1 MEGSTQAPSKHR
13 VLVID
18 DNSDMAE
25 ITSTILELMGHET
38 RWSSSG
44 REGLVEAARF
54 EPDIVLLDLTMP
66 ELDGYEV
73 ARRLREDFGDRPMH
87 LVALT
92 GWNTPDHIAQAIAG
106 GFDDY
111 LIKPVDVSALE
122 SIMSRTVPAQGARP
136 EIAVSR

>member
-1 MEGSTQAPSKHR
+1 MEETTQATSKHR

-25 ITSTILELMGHET
+25 ITSTILEIMGHET

-44 REGLVEAARF
+44 KEGLVEAARF
-54 EPDIVLLDLTMP
+54 APDIVFLDLAMP

-73 ARRLREDFGDRPMH
+73 ARRLRAEFGDRPMH

-111 LIKPVDVSALE
+111 LLKPVDVSALE
-122 SIMSRTVPAQGARP
+122 SVMSRTVPSPGPRP
-136 EIAVSR
+136 EAAAAR